1 MRFRALSFDCYGTL
15 IDWEAGI
22 GAWLVAWAGREGLDA
37 DSDEMLQRF
46 SAAQRRLQA
55 RLAFTP
61 YRAVLAGAFRAV
73 ARSYGRGPAAGQADA
88 FAAAVASWPPFP
100 DTVAAL
106 AELRRQGR
114 ILAVASNIDD
124 DLFAASE
131 RLLGRPFEIVVTAQ
145 AVASYKPALAHFQAL
160 RHRFAAR
167 GVGEGAILH
176 IAQSVFH
183 DIAPAG
189 RLGWSSMRVDRR
201 RHRAGSG
208 LQIPSPA
215 RAQWTVAS
223 LAEAVALLAKID
235 PA

>member
-15 IDWEAGI
+15 IDWDAGI
-22 GAWLVAWAGREGLDA
+22 GAWLMAWAGREGLDA
-37 DSDEMLQRF
+37 GADEMLQRF

-55 RLAFTP
+55 RPAFTP
-61 YRAVLAGAFRAV
+61 YRAVLAGAFRAM
-73 ARSYGRGPAAGQADA
+73 AQSYGRRPAAGQADA

-145 AVASYKPALAHFQAL
+145 AVASYKPAPAHFQAL

-167 GVGEGAILH
+167 GVDEGAILH

-189 RLGWSSMRVDRR
+189 RLGWSSMRVDRY
-201 RHRAGSG
+201 RAGSG
-208 LQIPSPA
+208 LQVPSPA
-215 RAQWTVAS
+215 RAEWTVAS